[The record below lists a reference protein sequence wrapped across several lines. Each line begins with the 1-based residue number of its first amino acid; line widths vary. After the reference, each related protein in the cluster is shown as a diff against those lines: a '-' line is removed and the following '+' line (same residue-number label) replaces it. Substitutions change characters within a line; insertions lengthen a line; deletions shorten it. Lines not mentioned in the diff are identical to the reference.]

1 MKHYSEMK
9 VEKTGDNL
17 EEIEKEIELS
27 AIEKEKQLKEI
38 S

>member
-1 MKHYSEMK
+1 MK